1 MSETNSSGKYRRQL
15 IVAMVDGDDAA
26 GNVAQAEALNAKERD
41 AVLPSEVVVLH
52 FGAAPDGRAD
62 AGDVEQLRLALEG
75 KRQVALPVDAQARLY
90 LLGEGSATRRT
101 LAGCAP
107 EAVAALLAD
116 AGLRAIRLLS
126 IVGDG
131 AGRDP
136 DRTDDAQLD
145 PQATSFA
152 SRLHQ
157 SLQDRGIATTVNARV
172 GAVRVLTQAGSAG
185 SVAIESGR
193 KLTSAH
199 PDAEATQH
207 HAAATKLRLRWEN
220 GRQIREW
227 SY

>member
-1 MSETNSSGKYRRQL
+1 VSETSSSGKYRRQL

-26 GNVAQAEALNAKERD
+26 GSVAQAEALNAKERD
-41 AVLPSEVVVLH
+41 AVLPSEVIVLH
-52 FGAAPDGRAD
+52 LGAAPDGRAD

-75 KRQVALPVDAQARLY
+75 KRLVAMPVDAQARLY

-116 AGLRAIRLLS
+116 AGLRALRLLS

-136 DRTDDAQLD
+136 DRADDAQLD
-145 PQATSFA
+145 PQAMSFA

-157 SLQDRGIATTVNARV
+157 SLQDRGVATTVNARV
-172 GAVRVLTQAGSAG
+172 GAVRVLTQAGAAG
-185 SVAIESGR
+185 SIAIEAGR
-193 KLTSAH
+193 KLASAH
-199 PDAEATQH
+199 PDAEAMQH
-207 HAAATKLRLRWEN
+207 HAAATKLRLRWED
-220 GRQIREW
+220 GRQVREW